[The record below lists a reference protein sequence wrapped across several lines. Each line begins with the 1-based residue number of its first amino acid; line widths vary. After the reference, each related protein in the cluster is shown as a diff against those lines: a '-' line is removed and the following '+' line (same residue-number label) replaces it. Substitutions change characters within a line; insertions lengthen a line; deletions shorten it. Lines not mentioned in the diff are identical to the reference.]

1 MKKEFV
7 LNRPG
12 IDEAVEV
19 LDKWL
24 KRAGISKSTEI
35 RIRLAMEELLLRIY
49 EHYDGEIVGELQTK
63 RGLGTTRFII
73 ETARKTPVDHSRLR
87 DTSALQPRQR
97 CLFLLYLPVFSYLRL
112 CSSVCWESMYSLT
125 FSMTVVPVVATK

>member
-1 MKKEFV
+1 M
-7 LNRPG
+7 
-12 IDEAVEV
+12 
-19 LDKWL
+19 
-24 KRAGISKSTEI
+24 
-35 RIRLAMEELLLRIY
+35 
-49 EHYDGEIVGELQTK
+49 Q
-63 RGLGTTRFII
+63 II